1 MNDHNIY
8 CVTSAQ
14 SVGCTFLDWSI
25 HWLSGQSQFYQASA
39 GYWTPL
45 VQDPLSSGDVRNAHG
60 HPKNHPAGWQHTRS
74 IVKKLK
80 SVSSVSQTSLY
91 AAPMHAD
98 KACQDL
104 QIDIHELSDPSTL
117 TKCMKYQQDDYVSAL
132 DWLVQQ
138 AVPVIYVSVDQQA
151 VGYFWQYRSL
161 DRHYAIPR
169 KANSLAAK
177 AQEHQDIFFAQSQHT
192 WQELGLVNVW
202 DNRERQALDM
212 RPFQRFQH
220 SAQTFP
226 FVHHWI
232 SCQDLWFDT
241 ERTIKRAIEWLGLPV
256 DHARLGHWRS
266 IASRWQCQHND
277 LLRFYRMLPEI
288 VDATI
293 KGNYFELP
301 ALTLRQEAI
310 VLHCLIYQHG
320 LNLKSWQ
327 LEHFPNNTK
336 QLHGLLEP
344 NIHPVESYSN
354 HLL

>member
-8 CVTSAQ
+8 CVTSAR

-25 HWLSGQSQFYQASA
+25 HWLSGQSRFYRASV
-39 GYWTPL
+39 GEWTPL
-45 VQDPLSSGDVRNAHG
+45 VQDPLSSTGVNNAHG
-60 HPKNHPAGWQHTRS
+60 HPKNHPAGWNHTKSTVDR
-74 IVKKLK
+74 LK
-80 SVSSVSQTSLY
+80 SVSSVDQTSLY
-91 AAPMHAD
+91 PVSMHAEEV
-98 KACQDL
+98 CQAL
-104 QIDIHELSDPSTL
+104 QIDIQQLSDPSTL
-117 TKCMKYQQDDYVSAL
+117 KKFEQYQQNDYVSAL
-132 DWLVQQ
+132 DWLVKQSI
-138 AVPVIYVSVDQQA
+138 PVIYVSVDQQA
-151 VGYFWQYRSL
+151 VGYFWHDRSL
-161 DRHYAIPR
+161 DRHYAMAR

-177 AQEHQDIFFAQSQHT
+177 EQEYQDIFFAQSQQA
-192 WQELGLVNVW
+192 WQEPGLGNVW
-202 DNRERQALDM
+202 DERERQALDT
-212 RPFQRFQH
+212 RPFKPLQY

-226 FVHHWI
+226 FLHHWI

-256 DHARLGHWRS
+256 DHARLGQWRS

-336 QLHGLLEP
+336 QLHDLLEP